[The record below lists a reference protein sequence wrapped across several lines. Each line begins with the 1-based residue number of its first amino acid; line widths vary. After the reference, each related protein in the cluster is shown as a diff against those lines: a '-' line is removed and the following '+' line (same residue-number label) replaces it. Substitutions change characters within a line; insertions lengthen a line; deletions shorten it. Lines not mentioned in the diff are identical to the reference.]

1 MNNIVLVNLESTYA
15 SAYGIWQWDYGQIL
29 RIQSKKKLPKAVEV
43 HFSEQEKGGSSI
55 TRIGTTADNVTDVPI
70 PDSLLE
76 KSGNIY
82 AFVYIEDGQSGNTE
96 YKIEMSVKAR
106 PKPEIPGSPEEPEL
120 FKETIKAV
128 NEAADRADTAEQNAN
143 DSASKA
149 EEAAASASASAKA
162 AENTKTE
169 ALEEIG
175 NKKQDALS
183 SIQAKKEES
192 LSAIRTQEE
201 NSVSKVTEH
210 TNEEIQRF
218 QNVANESK
226 GALDRSIEE
235 AGEKKTSLD
244 SSIQT
249 ADSSKANLDESVE
262 SAGTAKSGLDASTG
276 KAKDAKTEL
285 DGSIQT
291 AGEKQTALDTT
302 VGKAEELATSLAE
315 NIETGTQL
323 QKDLVASGEKAVQ
336 DIQSAG
342 SEQLD
347 KMQTVADEFE
357 ADREQVNTNKENIA
371 ALTDDMEM
379 VKDTKITKF
388 YANNQGENHL
398 ADSDK
403 GKIQDMMVYGKS
415 EQFTTS
421 GKNLLKYPYAETTVT
436 KNGITFTDN
445 KDGSIKIAGTATT
458 TVYFDLY
465 KNKDGYRLTLA
476 SGTYKLIAKG
486 GNKFKISLNN
496 GVNAT
501 GNMGTITIT
510 DGHNEAWCYIEV
522 PNNTTI
528 DETIYPMI
536 QLASIA
542 DETYEPYTGGIP
554 SPNPDYPQEIKSV
567 VNPVVKVV
575 GKNVYNFGRHKGDYA
590 FSGSSATAKVSEN
603 GSITIK
609 GSATDYASANIG
621 EFLVDFPD
629 GEYYMNTP
637 KNNNVILQIIGGDG
651 ANFQSNTNDTIKF
664 VKGKKAA
671 LYVVLLV
678 AGTYNLTF
686 TPMICKKREDLSTN
700 DPYTE
705 QLVQLPYTLNA
716 IPVSSGGNV
725 TIDGQQYV
733 ADYVDVERGKLVRN
747 IYKYIFT
754 GSEKWSIASDNAQY
768 IENFHNVIGRHIENS
783 LENAYCLCSCLLAGS
798 TRRVRKGTK
807 GVSTQATYNTSRV
820 WVSPDVEV
828 DKLIDESAFLVLK
841 NPEEIDLTFEQV
853 QAFKALSANYPV
865 TNISVASD
873 QLDGYTVFNY
883 PISMKNG
890 WDYVKQQLNDN
901 RDYIYDMDAKTQD
914 IDTQAAEAY
923 VNSEY
928 AVALT
933 ELEVM

>member
-1 MNNIVLVNLESTYA
+1 MNNIVLVNLESAYT
-15 SAYGIWQWDYGQIL
+15 SVYGIWQWDYGQIL
-29 RIQSKKKLPKAVEV
+29 RIQSKKKLPKVVEV
-43 HFSEQEKGGSSI
+43 HFSLQEKGGGSVA
-55 TRIGTTADNVTDVPI
+55 RIGTTADGVTDVTI
-70 PDSLLE
+70 PDSFLE
-76 KSGNIY
+76 NNGATQDYKVY
-82 AFVYIEDGQSGNTE
+82 AFVYVENGESGNTE

-106 PKPEIPGSPEEPEL
+106 PKPEVPGTPEEPEL
-120 FKETIKAV
+120 FKEAIKTV
-128 NEAADRADTAEQNAN
+128 NKAADRAETAEQNAK

-149 EEAAASASASAKA
+149 EEAAASAIASAKA

-183 SIQAKKEES
+183 AIQTQKEES

-218 QNVANESK
+218 QNAANESK

-249 ADSSKANLDESVE
+249 ADSSKANLDESIQN
-262 SAGTAKSGLDASTG
+262 AGSAKSGLDASTG
-276 KAKDAKTEL
+276 KAKDAKNEL

-291 AGEKQTALDTT
+291 AGEKQAALDTI
-302 VGKAEELATSLAE
+302 VGKAEELDTSLAK
-315 NIETGTQL
+315 NIESGTQL
-323 QKDLVASGEKAVQ
+323 QKELVASGEKAVQ
-336 DIQSAG
+336 YIQSAG
-342 SEQLD
+342 TEQLD

-357 ADREQVNTNKENIA
+357 ADREQINVNKEDIEKA
-371 ALTDDMEM
+371 QTSIEELSD
-379 VKDTKITKF
+379 KKITKF
-388 YANNQGENHL
+388 YASNQGETHL
-398 ADSDK
+398 ADSDN

-415 EQFTTS
+415 ERFTTT

-458 TVYFDLY
+458 TVYFDFY
-465 KNKDGYRLTLA
+465 KNKDGDRLTLA

-554 SPNPDYPQEIKSV
+554 SPNPDYSQEIKSV
-567 VNPVVKVV
+567 VNPVVKVC
-575 GKNVYNFGRHKGDYA
+575 GKNLLQSNLSYRDKVKCKFKKGVTLTLVAKDGINSNGGNLL
-590 FSGSSATAKVSEN
+590 FETTDGNESWLGFDKGSKKSSAVLRKDVVNLTYLFSHETSEN
-603 GSITIK
+603 
-609 GSATDYASANIG
+609 Y
-621 EFLVDFPD
+621 
-629 GEYYMNTP
+629 
-637 KNNNVILQIIGGDG
+637 
-651 ANFQSNTNDTIKF
+651 
-664 VKGKKAA
+664 A
-671 LYVVLLV
+671 LYI
-678 AGTYNLTF
+678 GDENTY
-686 TPMICKKREDLSTN
+686 E
-700 DPYTE
+700 PYKE
-705 QLVQLPYTLNA
+705 QSIQLPITLNA
-716 IPVSSGGNV
+716 IPVTQGGNV
-725 TIDGQQYV
+725 TIDGQQYI
-733 ADYVDVERGKLVRN
+733 ADRVVEKDGVFGIERN
-747 IYKYIFT
+747 IREIHTNTKT
-754 GSEKWSIASDNAQY
+754 MNNSEKYPGWNKVEGITD
-768 IENFHNVIGRHIENS
+768 VIYYNEIS
-783 LENAYCLCSCLLAGS
+783 AG
-798 TRRVRKGTK
+798 
-807 GVSTQATYNTSRV
+807 TSR
-820 WVSPDVEV
+820 
-828 DKLIDESAFLVLK
+828 I
-841 NPEEIDLTFEQV
+841 LTFISNFTQSTLCQNNIESNKIVFLIQDNIGYSQSELIAKAIDV
-853 QAFKALSANYPV
+853 DMYIRLQDAIFEPLPGDIQAKLRTLVTNYPV
-865 TNISVASD
+865 TNISATSD

-883 PISMKNG
+883 PISMANG
-890 WDYVKQQLNDN
+890 WNYVKQQLGDT
-901 RDYIYDMDAKTQD
+901 REYIYDMDAKTQD
-914 IDTQAAEAY
+914 MDLQSAEAY